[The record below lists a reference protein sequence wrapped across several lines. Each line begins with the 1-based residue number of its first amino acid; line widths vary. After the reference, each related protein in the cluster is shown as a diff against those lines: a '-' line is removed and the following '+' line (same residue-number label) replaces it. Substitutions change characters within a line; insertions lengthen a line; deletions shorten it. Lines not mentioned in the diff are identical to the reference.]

1 MYVTKLLNELYSI
14 LTRKLAMLK
23 TGNTTQLPS
32 LIHDA
37 NYEQS
42 LLQSVRSY
50 PKHRHTLLFFGL
62 FSDIVSSVRVR

>member
-1 MYVTKLLNELYSI
+1 
-14 LTRKLAMLK
+14 MLK